1 MGEPAL
7 RTSYPPPSRSVPV
20 KHVSELLQSKGTEIW
35 AIDPESSVFEAIQI
49 MADQHCGALLVMLGS
64 ELKGIVSERDYA
76 RKVILEGRGS
86 KDTSV
91 AEIMSTEII
100 SASPEMETRE
110 CLELMT
116 KNRIRHL
123 PVLEDGTVVGVLS
136 LGDVAGSIMEQQNNM
151 LEEFQRYV
159 SG

>member
-64 ELKGIVSERDYA
+64 DLQGIVSERDYA
-76 RKVILEGRGS
+76 RKVILEGRAS
-86 KDTSV
+86 KDTMV
-91 AEIMSTEII
+91 AEIMSVDII

-123 PVLEDGTVVGVLS
+123 PVMENETVVGVLS
-136 LGDVAGSIMEQQNNM
+136 LGDVAGSIMEQQNTM

>member
-64 ELKGIVSERDYA
+64 DLQGIVSERDYA
-76 RKVILEGRGS
+76 RKVILEGRAS
-86 KDTSV
+86 KDTMV
-91 AEIMSTEII
+91 AEIMSVDII

-123 PVLEDGTVVGVLS
+123 PV
-136 LGDVAGSIMEQQNNM
+136 MEN
-151 LEEFQRYV
+151 
-159 SG
+159 

>member
-7 RTSYPPPSRSVPV
+7 RNSYPPPSRSVPV
-20 KHVSELLQSKGTEIW
+20 KHVSELLESKGTDVW
-35 AIDPESSVFEAIQI
+35 AIEPESSVFEAIQM
-49 MADQHCGALLVMLGS
+49 MAERHCGALLVMLGS

>member
-64 ELKGIVSERDYA
+64 DLQGIVSERDYA
-76 RKVILEGRGS
+76 RKVILEGRAS
-86 KDTSV
+86 KDTMV
-91 AEIMSTEII
+91 AEIMSVDII

-123 PVLEDGTVVGVLS
+123 PVMENETVVGVLS
-136 LGDVAGSIMEQQNNM
+136 LGDVAGSIMEQQNTM
-151 LEEFQRYV
+151 LEEFQLYV

>member
-49 MADQHCGALLVMLGS
+49 MAAQHCGALLVMLGS
-64 ELKGIVSERDYA
+64 DLQGIVSERDYA
-76 RKVILEGRGS
+76 RKVILEGRAS
-86 KDTSV
+86 KDTMV
-91 AEIMSTEII
+91 AEIMSVDII

-123 PVLEDGTVVGVLS
+123 PVMENETVVGVLS
-136 LGDVAGSIMEQQNNM
+136 LGDVAGSIMEQQNTM

>member
-64 ELKGIVSERDYA
+64 DLQGIVSERDYA
-76 RKVILEGRGS
+76 RKVILEGRAS
-86 KDTSV
+86 KDTMV
-91 AEIMSTEII
+91 AEIMSVDII

-123 PVLEDGTVVGVLS
+123 PVMENETVVGVLS
-136 LGDVAGSIMEQQNNM
+136 LGDGAGSIMEQQNTM